1 MWVSGGFCR
10 SEGSSGGEGGR
21 WGTPQWGLGGMGGYI
36 GSPILGGV
44 MRVSVGKPQ
53 PQTMKGKRMWGD
65 GGEGGHGGGIGCP
78 KKRRGTKTDRK
89 RGATV
94 G

>member
-53 PQTMKGKRMWGD
+53 PQTMKGRRMWGD
-65 GGEGGHGGGIGCP
+65 GGGNTWGWHRVPQNEEGDKDGP
-78 KKRRGTKTDRK
+78 
-89 RGATV
+89 
-94 G
+94 